1 MHGENSSL
9 RAQLRGRL
17 FELALIKLLE
27 NSGFTIVNP
36 LNEMD
41 ARVKESR
48 NGFIEFKGRGC
59 WHQIDLPFD
68 YKRVTPFSYPM
79 RLLGEAKF
87 YKTEISKKYIRE
99 YIGVLKDIQE
109 NYFVEDGDDIKN
121 LAKRR
126 IEVGSYFAANGFQAE
141 AEKLA
146 YAHGIRTISYKNNFA
161 VKKICDE
168 INILEDKYISV
179 SWIRNGKWKNI
190 KSSLMQYFDLPGKD
204 FQQIH
209 HEERLFGECFVGG
222 YLSTLKD
229 LKRNLDSIQSS
240 FMGTTET
247 GFLLH
252 FVGFDRFPDELF
264 LEGDEG
270 HCRVYYGNDRESES
284 HYFWIEFANYNRR
297 APSKFYFSP
306 PESLD
311 DAAVFGGRRVLQE
324 KREHFRKLYMAV
336 NINGVA
342 RNLVITMDNNWL
354 DEVERGNLID

>member
-1 MHGENSSL
+1 MYGENNGL

-27 NSGFTIVNP
+27 SNDFAIVDP
-36 LNEMD
+36 VNEMD
-41 ARVKESR
+41 TRVKESR
-48 NGFIEFKGRGC
+48 DGFIEFKGRGC

-68 YKRVTPFSYPM
+68 YKRVTPFTYPM

-87 YKTEISKKYIRE
+87 YKTEISKRYIRE

-126 IEVGSYFAANGFQAE
+126 IEVGSYFSASGFQAE

-146 YAHGIRTISYKNNFA
+146 YAHGIRTISYKNNYA
-161 VKKICDE
+161 VKMICDA
-168 INILEDKYISV
+168 INILEDRYISV
-179 SWIRNGKWKNI
+179 SCIQNGKWKDF
-190 KSSLMQYFDLPGKD
+190 KSRLMLFFNSSAKD
-204 FQQIH
+204 IQEMH
-209 HEERLFGECFVGG
+209 HEVRFLSEWLGEG
-222 YLSTLKD
+222 YESKLEE
-229 LKRNLDSIQSS
+229 LKRNLDFIQSS
-240 FMGTTET
+240 FIGTTET

-270 HCRVYYGNDRESES
+270 HCRVYYDIDIETGRR
-284 HYFWIEFANYNRR
+284 YFWIELANNYWHSV
-297 APSKFYFSP
+297 PSKFYFSP

-324 KREHFRKLYMAV
+324 KREHFRKLYMAM

-354 DEVERGNLID
+354 DEVERGIQ

>member
-1 MHGENSSL
+1 MRGENNSL

-27 NSGFTIVNP
+27 SSDFTIVDP
-36 LNEMD
+36 VNELD
-41 ARVKESR
+41 TRVKESR
-48 NGFIEFKGRGC
+48 DGFIEFKGRGC

-68 YKRVTPFSYPM
+68 YKRVTPFTYPM

-87 YKTEISKKYIRE
+87 HKTDISKKYIRE

-109 NYFVEDGDDIKN
+109 NYFVKDGDDIKN

-126 IEVGSYFAANGFQAE
+126 IEVGSFFSANGFQAE

-161 VKKICDE
+161 VKMICAA
-168 INILEDKYISV
+168 INILEDRYISV
-179 SWIRNGKWKNI
+179 SWIQNGNWKYF
-190 KSSLMQYFDLPGKD
+190 KSRLMQFFNLSGYHL
-204 FQQIH
+204 QQMH
-209 HEERLFGECFVGG
+209 HEVRLLSECFGEG
-222 YLSTLKD
+222 YESILED
-229 LKRNLDSIQSS
+229 LKINLDSIQSS
-240 FMGTTET
+240 FIGTTET

-270 HCRVYYGNDRESES
+270 HCRVYYGIDGETDSR
-284 HYFWIEFANYNRR
+284 YFWIEFTNDYRR
-297 APSKFYFSP
+297 VPNKFYFSP

-342 RNLVITMDNNWL
+342 RNLIITMDNNWL
-354 DEVERGNLID
+354 DEVERGI

>member
-1 MHGENSSL
+1 MYGENNSL

-17 FELALIKLLE
+17 FELVLIKLLE
-27 NSGFTIVNP
+27 SSDFTIVNP
-36 LNEMD
+36 VNEMD
-41 ARVKESR
+41 TRVKESR
-48 NGFIEFKGRGC
+48 DGFIEFKGRGC

-68 YKRVTPFSYPM
+68 YKRVTPFTYPM

-87 YKTEISKKYIRE
+87 HKTEISKKYIRE
-99 YIGVLKDIQE
+99 YIGELKDIQE
-109 NYFVEDGDDIKN
+109 NYFVEDGNDIKN

-126 IEVGSYFAANGFQAE
+126 IEVGSYFSANGFQAE

-161 VKKICDE
+161 MKMICDA
-168 INILEDKYISV
+168 INILEDRYISV
-179 SWIRNGKWKNI
+179 SWIKDGKWKDFKSRLI
-190 KSSLMQYFDLPGKD
+190 KIFNSSGKY
-204 FQQIH
+204 FQQMIQDVTSLSERFD
-209 HEERLFGECFVGG
+209 EEYE
-222 YLSTLKD
+222 STLEE
-229 LKRNLDSIQSS
+229 LKRNLDLIQSS

-264 LEGDEG
+264 SEGDEC
-270 HCRVYYGNDRESES
+270 HCRVYYGTDRRTESR
-284 HYFWIEFANYNRR
+284 YFWIEFIDNYGC
-297 APSKFYFSP
+297 SVQGKFYFSP

-311 DAAVFGGRRVLQE
+311 DAAVFGGRRVLHE
-324 KREHFRKLYMAV
+324 KRVHFRKLYMAV

-354 DEVERGNLID
+354 DEVERGIQ

>member
-1 MHGENSSL
+1 MYGENNSL

-27 NSGFTIVNP
+27 SSDFTIVDP
-36 LNEMD
+36 VNEMD
-41 ARVKESR
+41 TRVKESR
-48 NGFIEFKGRGC
+48 DGFIEFKGRGC

-126 IEVGSYFAANGFQAE
+126 IEVGSYFSANGFQAE

-161 VKKICDE
+161 VKMICDA
-168 INILEDKYISV
+168 INILEDRYISV
-179 SWIRNGKWKNI
+179 SWIQNGNWKDF
-190 KSSLMQYFDLPGKD
+190 KSRLMQFFNLSGNH
-204 FQQIH
+204 FQQMH
-209 HEERLFGECFVGG
+209 HKVRILSECFGEG
-222 YLSTLKD
+222 YESILED

-240 FMGTTET
+240 FIGTTET

-270 HCRVYYGNDRESES
+270 HCRVYYDIDIETERR
-284 HYFWIEFANYNRR
+284 YFWIEFANNYRHSV
-297 APSKFYFSP
+297 PSKFYFSP

-354 DEVERGNLID
+354 DEVERGIQ

>member
-1 MHGENSSL
+1 MYGENSSL

-27 NSGFTIVNP
+27 SSDFTIVDP
-36 LNEMD
+36 VNEMD
-41 ARVKESR
+41 TRVKESR
-48 NGFIEFKGRGC
+48 DGFIEFKGRGC

-68 YKRVTPFSYPM
+68 YKRVTPFAYPM

-121 LAKRR
+121 LTKRR
-126 IEVGSYFAANGFQAE
+126 IEVGSYFSAKGFQAE

-161 VKKICDE
+161 VKRICDA
-168 INILEDKYISV
+168 INILEDRYISV
-179 SWIRNGKWKNI
+179 SWIQNGNW
-190 KSSLMQYFDLPGKD
+190 KD
-204 FQQIH
+204 FKSRLMHFLNLAGNHFQQMH
-209 HEERLFGECFVGG
+209 HEVRLLSECFGEG
-222 YLSTLKD
+222 YESILED
-229 LKRNLDSIQSS
+229 LKGNLDSIQSS
-240 FMGTTET
+240 FIGTTET

-270 HCRVYYGNDRESES
+270 HCRVYYDIDIETGS
-284 HYFWIEFANYNRR
+284 HYFWIEFANDYGRVPN
-297 APSKFYFSP
+297 KFYFSP

-311 DAAVFGGRRVLQE
+311 DAAIFGGRRVIQE

-354 DEVERGNLID
+354 DEVEHRIQ

>member
-1 MHGENSSL
+1 MYGENNSL

-27 NSGFTIVNP
+27 SSDFTIVDP
-36 LNEMD
+36 VNEMD
-41 ARVKESR
+41 TRVKESR
-48 NGFIEFKGRGC
+48 DGFIEFKGRGC

-68 YKRVTPFSYPM
+68 YKRVTPFTYPM

-126 IEVGSYFAANGFQAE
+126 IEVGSYFSANGFQAE

-161 VKKICDE
+161 VKIICDA
-168 INILEDKYISV
+168 INILEDRYISV
-179 SWIRNGKWKNI
+179 SWIQNGNWKDF
-190 KSSLMQYFDLPGKD
+190 KSSLMHFFNLSGNH
-204 FQQIH
+204 FQQID
-209 HEERLFGECFVGG
+209 HEVRLLSECFGEE
-222 YLSTLKD
+222 YESTLKD
-229 LKRNLDSIQSS
+229 LKENLDSIQSS
-240 FMGTTET
+240 FIGTTET

-252 FVGFDRFPDELF
+252 FVGFNGFPNEIF

-270 HCRVYYGNDRESES
+270 HCRVYYDIDRRTGSR
-284 HYFWIEFANYNRR
+284 YFWIIFVNDDKQVPR
-297 APSKFYFSP
+297 KFYFSP

-324 KREHFRKLYMAV
+324 K
-336 NINGVA
+336 
-342 RNLVITMDNNWL
+342 
-354 DEVERGNLID
+354 

>member
-1 MHGENSSL
+1 MYGENNSL

-27 NSGFTIVNP
+27 SSDFTIVDP
-36 LNEMD
+36 VNEMD
-41 ARVKESR
+41 TRVKESR
-48 NGFIEFKGRGC
+48 DGFIEFKGRGC

-126 IEVGSYFAANGFQAE
+126 IEVGSYFSANGFQAE

-161 VKKICDE
+161 VKMICDA
-168 INILEDKYISV
+168 INILEDRFISV
-179 SWIRNGKWKNI
+179 SWIQNGNWREF
-190 KSSLMQYFDLPGKD
+190 KSRLMHFFNLSGND
-204 FQQIH
+204 FQQMH
-209 HEERLFGECFVGG
+209 REVRH
-222 YLSTLKD
+222 LSEYFDEGCESILED

-240 FMGTTET
+240 FIGTTET

-264 LEGDEG
+264 IEGDDG
-270 HCRVYYGNDRESES
+270 HCRVYYDIDRETGS
-284 HYFWIEFANYNRR
+284 HYFWIEFTNDYRR
-297 APSKFYFSP
+297 VPSKFYFSP

-354 DEVERGNLID
+354 DEVERGLQ

>member
-1 MHGENSSL
+1 
-9 RAQLRGRL
+9 
-17 FELALIKLLE
+17 
-27 NSGFTIVNP
+27 
-36 LNEMD
+36 
-41 ARVKESR
+41 
-48 NGFIEFKGRGC
+48 
-59 WHQIDLPFD
+59 
-68 YKRVTPFSYPM
+68 M

-126 IEVGSYFAANGFQAE
+126 IEVGSYFSANGFQAE

-161 VKKICDE
+161 VKMICDA
-168 INILEDKYISV
+168 INILEDRYISV
-179 SWIRNGKWKNI
+179 SWIQNGNWKEF
-190 KSSLMQYFDLPGKD
+190 KSRLMQF
-204 FQQIH
+204 FNSSANNIQEMH
-209 HEERLFGECFVGG
+209 HEVRFLSEWLGEG
-222 YLSTLKD
+222 YESTLEK

-240 FMGTTET
+240 FIGTTET

-270 HCRVYYGNDRESES
+270 HCRVYYDIDIETGRR
-284 HYFWIEFANYNRR
+284 YFWIELANNYRR
-297 APSKFYFSP
+297 SVTSKFYFSP

-354 DEVERGNLID
+354 DEVDRGIQ